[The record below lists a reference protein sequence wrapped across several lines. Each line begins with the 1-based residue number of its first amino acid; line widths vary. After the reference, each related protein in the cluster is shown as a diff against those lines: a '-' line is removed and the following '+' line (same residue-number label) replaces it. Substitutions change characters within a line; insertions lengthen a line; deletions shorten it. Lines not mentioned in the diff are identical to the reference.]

1 MNLIAIILTGVALG
15 FIAYYSIKEFLENL
29 KK

>member
-1 MNLIAIILTGVALG
+1 MYIVAQILTGIALG
-15 FIAYYSIKEFLENL
+15 VIAYYSIKEFLENL